1 MAAVRGAALQ
11 MARDPYRVVLVG
23 LIIMTVSRIH
33 MQFPAFAKLRPAL
46 VFTILGVILAFAKP
60 GLLSRQ
66 PLLHTR
72 PAKYMAGFAVVG
84 LFSMFFGISFG
95 HTAVFI
101 LNVYI
106 KTLVFAAL
114 VILAVRG
121 PRDLYTLVWAYVISA
136 ALLAYT
142 SLFVFHLQ
150 QYHGVQGIDFSRLAA
165 LATYDANDAGLV
177 MLVGIPLALL
187 LAEMSGPKVKIFCL
201 ALVAGI
207 AAAIAKTGSRGAFLG
222 LVSDGVALLL
232 LVRAPMVRK
241 IGVVAVAAIGLAVF
255 APPGYWDEMRTIS
268 NPKADYNWSAKDG
281 RRELIIRGIGYMT
294 QYPLF
299 GLGMSNFA
307 KAECEISEKAIF
319 HAENTFLRCTP
330 PHNAY
335 VEAGAEEGLPG
346 LILWLLTI
354 PGSVFALIALRRRLP
369 KQWARGDAEERF
381 LVKSTTYFAASM
393 AGYSVGSFFLTFA
406 WTDITYYVVAMNA
419 GLYLAVEEKRRRNAM
434 AARAAAGGAMP
445 TATATV
451 MAPGAGPTQAGPPGG
466 RGARLR
472 RRRA

>member
-1 MAAVRGAALQ
+1 
-11 MARDPYRVVLVG
+11 MARDPYRVVLFG
-23 LIIMTVSRIH
+23 LIVMTVSRIH

-46 VFTILGVILAFAKP
+46 ILTIVGVLLALSKP
-60 GLLSRQ
+60 QLLSKQ
-66 PLLHTR
+66 PLLHTK
-72 PAKYMAGFAVVG
+72 PAKYMAGFAILG
-84 LFSMFFGISFG
+84 IASMFFGISFG

-187 LAEMSGPKVKIFCL
+187 LTETSGIRTKLFCL
-201 ALVAGI
+201 LLVGGI

-232 LVRAPMVRK
+232 LVQAPLVRK
-241 IGVVAVAAIGLAVF
+241 VGVIAVAIFGLAVF
-255 APPGYWDEMRTIS
+255 APPGYWDEISTIS
-268 NPKADYNWSAKDG
+268 NPKADYNWSSKDG
-281 RRELIIRGIGYMT
+281 RRQLMIRGFGYMA

-307 KAECEISEKAIF
+307 KAECEISEKALF
-319 HAENTFLRCTP
+319 HAENTGLRCTP

-335 VEAGAEEGLPG
+335 VETGAEEGVPG
-346 LILWLLTI
+346 LILWILTI
-354 PGSVFALIALRRRLP
+354 PGSVVSLVLLRRRLP
-369 KQWARGDAEERF
+369 KTWARGDPEERF
-381 LVKSTTYFAASM
+381 LTKATTYFAASM

-406 WTDITYYVVAMNA
+406 WTDITYYVVALNA

-434 AARAAAGGAMP
+434 VLRAAAAGGAP
-445 TATATV
+445 VAQPVPA
-451 MAPGAGPTQAGPPGG
+451 AGG
-466 RGARLR
+466 RRP